1 MRFSTG
7 VLFLEIFTGDSLYW
21 DVHLFCWILQCGG
34 ALVQGGGRVAAPRDE
49 RVSAFGICG
58 KVMLLFKCTV
68 SRQEAGPIRGL
79 VLKIDVSKGKLV
91 LLVCEKV
98 RKNRMFP
105 RSRG

>member
-1 MRFSTG
+1 MISERGG
-7 VLFLEIFTGDSLYW
+7 VRVT
-21 DVHLFCWILQCGG
+21 VKCGG
-34 ALVQGGGRVAAPRDE
+34 PRDE
-49 RVSAFGICG
+49 GVSAFGICG

-98 RKNRMFP
+98 EDKQDVPMVQ
-105 RSRG
+105 G

>member
-1 MRFSTG
+1 MTNKSN
-7 VLFLEIFTGDSLYW
+7 FTHSLGPLSDS
-21 DVHLFCWILQCGG
+21 DSVTPT
-34 ALVQGGGRVAAPRDE
+34 VAAPRDE

-68 SRQEAGPIRGL
+68 SRQEAGPITGF

-98 RKNRMFP
+98 EDKQDVP
-105 RSRG
+105 TVQG

>member
-1 MRFSTG
+1 MLNRNT
-7 VLFLEIFTGDSLYW
+7 
-21 DVHLFCWILQCGG
+21 
-34 ALVQGGGRVAAPRDE
+34 VAAPRDE